1 MTIRKRGKNKMI
13 KVSEIA
19 AEKLKKTISQKKN
32 PENIMLRI
40 AFGGYG

>member
-1 MTIRKRGKNKMI
+1 LV

-19 AEKLKKTISQKKN
+19 SKKLIEIIAKQKN
-32 PENIMLRI
+32 PEKMMLRI

>member
-1 MTIRKRGKNKMI
+1 MI